1 MPAEQFS
8 LTVLQPWWLTL
19 FLIAPL
25 LVWFSRRSLSA
36 LGPARRSAAL
46 LLRLVVLSLLILAL
60 SELQLSRTSDKLC
73 TLFVLDQS
81 QSIPESLSSKS
92 LEDVS
97 NAIQRRKNERDE
109 AGLIVFGRNARIEQP
124 PAAYERTRE
133 IRSVGSLL
141 DRQYT
146 DVASAIQLALGSFP
160 PDAARR
166 IVLFCD
172 GNQNRGNAL
181 AQAVLAKQNNVPID
195 VVPLE
200 YRYDAEVLVDKVV
213 VPPDLK
219 KGDTA
224 NLKIVLRAAR
234 AAAGLMRLNRT
245 SDDRREMVLEQQVS
259 LREGLNVL
267 TVKQTIDEPNFYNYE
282 AQFEPRADSGD
293 KLAFN
298 NQASSFTWIRGEGRI
313 LFIESR
319 RGLHQTLV
327 DQLRAGNLNVTV
339 RTSDQA
345 RDDLASLQQFDA
357 VVVADV
363 PAEELGESVQEA
375 LATNTRE
382 FGSGLIM
389 IGGPDSFGAGGYAKS
404 PLEKALPVDME
415 VPSTKVRGKGAL
427 VLVMHACEIPEG
439 NYWQKQTAK
448 LAVKML
454 GKMDECGLLYWDGQA
469 SWRFPLQAVGDGV
482 RINSRIDTM
491 TPGDMPN
498 FTDTLQMSLNSLLKS
513 TAMIKHVI
521 VISDGD
527 PQPPPAS
534 LLQAYLQAKI
544 TISTVS
550 VASHGAFEKTNMQN
564 IAKTTKGRYYEV
576 TNSNRLPQ
584 IYIQETRVV
593 ARPLIYEQPTGWA
606 PVVASP
612 TEPTA
617 GLPRELPPI
626 RGLVL
631 TTPKSTAEVPII
643 SPLPADGDRNVLLAH
658 WQYGLGKAVAFT
670 SDGGRKWT
678 ADWKDQEIFGKFW
691 SQLVRWSMRGGESE
705 NLSVSTLE
713 KDGVVTVVVNAI
725 DKTQEFL

>member
-1 MPAEQFS
+1 
-8 LTVLQPWWLTL
+8 
-19 FLIAPL
+19 
-25 LVWFSRRSLSA
+25 
-36 LGPARRSAAL
+36 
-46 LLRLVVLSLLILAL
+46 
-60 SELQLSRTSDKLC
+60 
-73 TLFVLDQS
+73 
-81 QSIPESLSSKS
+81 
-92 LEDVS
+92 
-97 NAIQRRKNERDE
+97 
-109 AGLIVFGRNARIEQP
+109 
-124 PAAYERTRE
+124 
-133 IRSVGSLL
+133 
-141 DRQYT
+141 
-146 DVASAIQLALGSFP
+146 
-160 PDAARR
+160 
-166 IVLFCD
+166 
-172 GNQNRGNAL
+172 
-181 AQAVLAKQNNVPID
+181 
-195 VVPLE
+195 
-200 YRYDAEVLVDKVV
+200 
-213 VPPDLK
+213 
-219 KGDTA
+219 
-224 NLKIVLRAAR
+224 
-234 AAAGLMRLNRT
+234 
-245 SDDRREMVLEQQVS
+245 
-259 LREGLNVL
+259 
-267 TVKQTIDEPNFYNYE
+267 
-282 AQFEPRADSGD
+282 
-293 KLAFN
+293 
-298 NQASSFTWIRGEGRI
+298 
-313 LFIESR
+313 
-319 RGLHQTLV
+319 
-327 DQLRAGNLNVTV
+327 
-339 RTSDQA
+339 
-345 RDDLASLQQFDA
+345 
-357 VVVADV
+357 
-363 PAEELGESVQEA
+363 
-375 LATNTRE
+375 
-382 FGSGLIM
+382 
-389 IGGPDSFGAGGYAKS
+389 
-404 PLEKALPVDME
+404 
-415 VPSTKVRGKGAL
+415 
-427 VLVMHACEIPEG
+427 
-439 NYWQKQTAK
+439 
-448 LAVKML
+448 
-454 GKMDECGLLYWDGQA
+454 LLYWDGKA

-482 RINSRIDTM
+482 RLNGRIDTM

-725 DKTQEFL
+725 DKTQEFLNFLRLNGKLVQPDRTTVDLSFRQTEPGKYVAQFPAEQAGSYLMRLGYRQAGGGEGFVSTGLNISYPPEYRDLESRRDL